1 MAYRKWS
8 TNSEEI
14 LLLYHKEFFIQ
25 ITLMVFRDEIDL
37 MNSKTLSQFLLKWK
51 KKKKKISVFP
61 PQMNSIGFVILRP
74 KQHCSELNF
83 TNLGRLKC
91 LG

>member
-51 KKKKKISVFP
+51 KKKKENQCVFP
-61 PQMNSIGFVILRP
+61 SNEQYRICHFKTKTTLLR
-74 KQHCSELNF
+74 
-83 TNLGRLKC
+83 T
-91 LG
+91 